1 MTLNDYL
8 NSLSDEERI
17 AFVKRVEAVGNQTV
31 DVFSEALPKWYDPE
45 ASSMDVNSVYAVHK
59 HEGPSGSSHFH
70 LLLLDYQYAYW
81 ENAERKP
88 AKPTKSEDPDPK
100 DEKPENDVKIVASK
114 ADKKFFKATAK
125 ADGSTEDGP
134 LHVFGSSLYDPDKR
148 VFIFPGTQKK
158 QPIDVGAKPI
168 EVGKEETKA

>member
-1 MTLNDYL
+1 VTLNDYL
-8 NSLSDEERI
+8 NSLSDEQRT

-45 ASSMDVNSVYAVHK
+45 ACSLDVNSVYAVHK
-59 HEGPSGSSHFH
+59 HEGPNGSGHFH

-81 ENAERKP
+81 EDADRKP
-88 AKPTKSEDPDPK
+88 AKPTKPEDPDPK
-100 DEKPENDVKIVASK
+100 TEKPENDVRIVASK
-114 ADKKFFKATAK
+114 ADKNFFKDTAK
-125 ADGSTEDGP
+125 SDASIEDGP
-134 LHVFGSSLYDPDKR
+134 RHVFGSSLYDPDKR

-168 EVGKEETKA
+168 EVGKEEPKT